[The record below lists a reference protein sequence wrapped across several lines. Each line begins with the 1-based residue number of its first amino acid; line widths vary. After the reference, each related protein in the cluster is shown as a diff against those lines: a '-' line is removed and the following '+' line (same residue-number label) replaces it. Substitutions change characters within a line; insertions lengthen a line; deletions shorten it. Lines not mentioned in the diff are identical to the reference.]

1 LDRYT
6 EHVAVTDASSL
17 HENDL
22 GIAQASF
29 SWYKET
35 DDMLTSSRMS
45 FRLHIEDEIMFRQ
58 GALNLIVGP
67 TGSGKTSLLQA
78 LLGEMHYIPSGPGAW
93 VNIPRRQGVAYCA
106 QVSTRPND
114 MRHC

>member
-6 EHVAVTDASSL
+6 EDVAITDASDF

-22 GIAQASF
+22 GVAQASF

-35 DDMLTSSRMS
+35 DDTTTQSRMS
-45 FRLHIEDEIMFRQ
+45 FRLRIEDEIMFRQ

-67 TGSGKTSLLQA
+67 TASGKTSLLQA
-78 LLGEMHYIPSGPGAW
+78 LLGEMHYLPSGPGAW
-93 VNIPRRQGVAYCA
+93 VNVPRRRGVAYCA
-106 QVSTRPND
+106 QVST
-114 MRHC
+114 CS

>member
-6 EHVAVTDASSL
+6 KDVAVTDASDF

-22 GIAQASF
+22 GVAQASF

-35 DDMLTSSRMS
+35 DDITTQSRMS
-45 FRLHIEDEIMFRQ
+45 FRLRIEDEIMFRQ

-78 LLGEMHYIPSGPGAW
+78 LLGEMHYLPSGPGAW
-93 VNIPRRQGVAYCA
+93 VNVPRRRGVAYCA
-106 QVSTRPND
+106 QVST
-114 MRHC
+114 CS